1 MLCYRK
7 YSENQSLDGSVKDEV
22 KEHVNQTNL
31 HVAMFS
37 KSGIYG
43 TDIIMVLM
51 VQIYRRIQTLIFSTD
66 YINKILNI
74 LNETK
79 FVSSTCKPQAIRKI
93 TSLYTLTSFFR
104 IKLY

>member
-43 TDIIMVLM
+43 ADIIYDV
-51 VQIYRRIQTLIFSTD
+51 YKLIFL
-66 YINKILNI
+66 I
-74 LNETK
+74 
-79 FVSSTCKPQAIRKI
+79 
-93 TSLYTLTSFFR
+93 
-104 IKLY
+104 